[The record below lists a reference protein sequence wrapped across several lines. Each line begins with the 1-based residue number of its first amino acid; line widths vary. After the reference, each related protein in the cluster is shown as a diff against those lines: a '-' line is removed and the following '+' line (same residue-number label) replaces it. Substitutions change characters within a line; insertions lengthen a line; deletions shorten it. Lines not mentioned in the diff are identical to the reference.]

1 MTDVLIVG
9 GGLIGM
15 LTAIELHQAGA
26 SVQILE
32 RSRMG
37 GESSWAGGG
46 ILSPLYPWRYA
57 DAVNVLAKYGH
68 EVYPQ
73 IARQLHQDGGMDPEY
88 IRSGLMVLDQHEH
101 EQAEAWARQ
110 WQMGLQTLPEP
121 VEIEPRL
128 STKYHNAL
136 WMPEIGQMRN
146 PRLMKSLQATL
157 DAYGIAYKEYTR
169 VEALQIKQGKMNGVV
184 AEGESYVAD
193 KVLIAGGPWSRKI
206 IEDYGEAP
214 QVEPVK
220 GQMVV
225 FKAQPDLLK
234 HIVLSGGR
242 YLIPRKDGR
251 IVVGSTLEYTDFNKT
266 VNDGARDDL
275 THAAIEILPSLET
288 FAVEKQWAGLRP
300 GSPNGIPYICSH
312 PDIEGLY
319 ISTGHFRNGVILGAA
334 SARLMADM
342 MQGKPSVIDAQA
354 YRFDAMH

>member
-1 MTDVLIVG
+1 MADILIVG

-15 LTAIELHQAGA
+15 LTAIELHKAGA

-46 ILSPLYPWRYA
+46 ILSPLYPWRYP
-57 DAVNVLAKYGH
+57 DAVNALAKFGH
-68 EVYPQ
+68 KVYPQ
-73 IARQLHQDGGMDPEY
+73 IAQQLWQDGGIDPEY

-101 EQAEAWARQ
+101 EKAQAWSLQ
-110 WQMGLQTLPEP
+110 WQMDLQIVPEP
-121 VEIEPRL
+121 AVIEPNL
-128 STKYHNAL
+128 NSDYGNAL
-136 WMPEIGQMRN
+136 WMPQIGQMRN

-157 DAYGIAYKEYTR
+157 DAYGIGYKEYTKVDVLEIEQGR
-169 VEALQIKQGKMNGVV
+169 VISVV
-184 AEGESYVAD
+184 AEGKNYSAD
-193 KVLIAGGPWSRKI
+193 KVLVAGGPWSRKI
-206 IEDYGEAP
+206 IQNYGDAP

-225 FKAQPDLLK
+225 FKAQPGLLK

-251 IVVGSTLEYTDFNKT
+251 IVVGSTLEHTEFNKT
-266 VNDGARDDL
+266 VDDKARL
-275 THAAIEILPSLET
+275 NLSRAALEILPALEK

-300 GSPNGIPYICSH
+300 GSPNGIPYVCSH
-312 PDIEGLY
+312 PAIEGLY

-342 MQGKPSVIDAQA
+342 MLGRPSEIDASP
-354 YRFDAMH
+354 YRFDAEH